1 MSKLTRII
9 PTLLAFCL
17 GVSACETPGPRL
29 TSAAFHPIIDAHG
42 HLNGDMSAERLIELM
57 DRGGVRRMVLM
68 ARYYGAKAGG
78 LGSDEQALDY
88 ARKYPG
94 RFIPFVAGQ
103 RPVLL
108 SQTRWLSPDGKAEDL
123 LRDVEAKLKSGEFYG
138 LGEFIMLH
146 YAYTTRQGET
156 GGEQDVRMPVDSD
169 LMRRFANL
177 GTAYRVPL
185 LIHLEA
191 EPDAVADMVRL
202 LEYAAGTRVIWAHN
216 CGRASAN
223 QIKTLLARYPNLLC
237 DLGGMIATP
246 DSGYGHY
253 WPRKTPWTHLIEAGG
268 RLFPEM
274 KELYETFPDRFLLG
288 TDAAHT
294 PALQYYEVRIARFRG
309 LLSQLSPLTARRL
322 AFLNAEQLFGFAPR

>member
-1 MSKLTRII
+1 MTRII

-17 GVSACETPGPRL
+17 GLSACETPGPRP

-42 HLNGDMSAERLIELM
+42 HLNGDMSVEQLIELM

-68 ARYYGAKAGG
+68 ARYYGARAGG
-78 LGSDEQALDY
+78 SGSDEQALDY

-103 RPVLL
+103 RGFLL
-108 SQTRWLSPDGKAEDL
+108 NRERWLTPDPQVDSF
-123 LRDVEAKLKSGEFYG
+123 LREAEAKLRSGEFYG

-146 YAYTTRQGET
+146 YAYTTRHGES
-156 GGEQDVRMPVDSD
+156 GGEQDVNMPIDSP
-169 LMRRFANL
+169 LMRRFADL
-177 GTAYRVPL
+177 GATYRVPL

-191 EPDAVADMVRL
+191 EPNAVAGMVRL
-202 LEYAAGTRVIWAHN
+202 LEYAPGTKVIWAHN

-223 QIKTLLARYPNLLC
+223 RIKTLLAGHPNLLC
-237 DLGGMIATP
+237 DLGGMMATP

-253 WPRKTPWTHLIEAGG
+253 WPRKTPWMHLIEAGG
-268 RLFPEM
+268 RPFPEM

-288 TDAAHT
+288 TDVAHT
-294 PALQYYEVRIARFRG
+294 PFLQHYGARIARFRE
-309 LLSQLSPLTARRL
+309 LLSHLSPSTARRL
-322 AFLNAEQLFGFAPR
+322 AFQNAEQLFDLTAR